1 MLRYLANVVT
11 LDLDEKVCNGC
22 GMCVTVCPHRVFE
35 IAGREAV
42 TPGDESCLDCG
53 ACIDGD
59 DCLFETS
66 SRKAVVID
74 RDACIEC
81 GACALN
87 CPVDAI
93 RVQTGTG
100 CATAVLLGAIGRSS
114 ECSAEAGCAPAGETA
129 CSGSDAPPAEV
140 NRR

>member
-22 GMCVTVCPHRVFE
+22 GICVTVCPHRVFE
-35 IAGREAV
+35 MAGRRADGTVDSGCQE
-42 TPGDESCLDCG
+42 CG
-53 ACIDGD
+53 ACLDSE

-93 RVQTGTG
+93 RVQTGSG
-100 CATAVLLGAIGRSS
+100 CATAVLLGALGRQGD
-114 ECSAEAGCAPAGETA
+114 CSAASGCAPAGEAT
-129 CSGSDAPPAEV
+129 CSGSEASPAEV
-140 NRR
+140 DRR